1 MDLDQKDNNM
11 NLDRYNKIVKLPN
24 SYDKTTI
31 VTYLPVPND
40 FDYARGYIIR
50 HFLQKANDF
59 DSPIYEVKQ
68 RALSKYSTNSFYTVV
83 SLDWRLTG
91 TKEEIKQSNSASLRL
106 ASAKMPKIQLYLPNL
121 LQFHKV

>member
-40 FDYARGYIIR
+40 FYYARGYIIR

-106 ASAKMPKIQLYLPNL
+106 ASNKMPKIALYLPNL

>member
-1 MDLDQKDNNM
+1 M

>member
-1 MDLDQKDNNM
+1 M
-11 NLDRYNKIVKLPN
+11 NLDRYNTISKLPN

-31 VTYLPVPND
+31 VTYLPAPTD
-40 FDYARGYIIR
+40 FDYTRGYIVR

-68 RALSKYSTNSFYTVV
+68 RALSKYSTNSFYTVI

-91 TKEEIKQSNSASLRL
+91 TKEEIKQSNSASLKL
-106 ASAKMPKIQLYLPNL
+106 ASLKIPKIALYLPNL
-121 LQFHKV
+121 IQFIKYNLDNSK